1 MSSPPNPV
9 HNMVSSRYRTCS
21 QDAMSAPSSEG
32 TTAPTRHHQIVVW
45 LHHCEVSASAAKPPP
60 PPPAA
65 DPLASP
71 VARSP
76 LEPLFLGMD
85 DDIVVPSP
93 LPSPFLASAAQS
105 LMGNDYSL
113 ASPEIDL
120 YEVDA
125 RCPAVEMMTPEHQA
139 VWEAELARSA
149 TPPPMADKVID
160 AVLDAHHPSTPVYQ
174 LEVQPL
180 TPPPCWVEHQTP
192 PLPPPNQHL
201 PTNGEIARWSERFFV
216 AELMAWFADQY
227 FPLDWDVPAG
237 SLPKCCLHQLVM
249 LCLTKGCMPW
259 PSWQCH
265 WCFNLGT
272 P

>member
-9 HNMVSSRYRTCS
+9 HNMLLQGIIRLWSGFIIVRCQLLQPNLPLLLQQPILWLLQWLGHHWNLFSWGWMMTSS
-21 QDAMSAPSSEG
+21 
-32 TTAPTRHHQIVVW
+32 
-45 LHHCEVSASAAKPPP
+45 
-60 PPPAA
+60 
-65 DPLASP
+65 SP
-71 VARSP
+71 VP
-76 LEPLFLGMD
+76 FP
-85 DDIVVPSP
+85 P
-93 LPSPFLASAAQS
+93 PFLASAAQS